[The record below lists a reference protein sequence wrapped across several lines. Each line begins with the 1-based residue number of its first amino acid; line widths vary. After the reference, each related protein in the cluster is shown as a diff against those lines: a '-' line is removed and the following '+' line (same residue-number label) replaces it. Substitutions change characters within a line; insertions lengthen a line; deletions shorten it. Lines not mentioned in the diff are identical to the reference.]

1 MESAESNI
9 GNTQKPLYDDIR
21 PDSIYYSSFD
31 DYLDVY
37 GVVLLY
43 GQEIK
48 DKNTEEFDGSYVE
61 AMDKYIGTHVVVT
74 RKDSNPI
81 LTKVRG
87 RKKNHSSDL
96 VGNMNKNP
104 ILDTGIYKIEFTY
117 GRVEE
122 YSVNTIMENPLEK
135 VDGDG
140 WDTGVLSEI
149 VPFRSDLNVVIQK

>member
-1 MESAESNI
+1 M
-9 GNTQKPLYDDIR
+9 
-21 PDSIYYSSFD
+21 
-31 DYLDVY
+31 
-37 GVVLLY
+37 
-43 GQEIK
+43 
-48 DKNTEEFDGSYVE
+48 
-61 AMDKYIGTHVVVT
+61 VT

-135 VDGDG
+135 VDGCQ
-140 WDTGVLSEI
+140 
-149 VPFRSDLNVVIQK
+149 F